1 MNDDIWGLPGAR
13 VSPPLPG
20 LESFTRTPLA
30 LLLQQAAARAP
41 AAVAL
46 VGAEGGLDFATLHR
60 QAMQVAAAVAALL
73 PPGAPLACLL
83 PQRPDGFAALL
94 GALMSGRVCL
104 VLNPREPAE
113 RLAAL
118 LADAAPAALLLGA
131 PLAAAPALPRLL
143 LDDILAGPP
152 RDFTLD
158 HPWNPD
164 APMAVHYT
172 SGSSGLPKGIV
183 LSARSVLARTLEG
196 MTYLRL
202 GPADAMMAASQ
213 PSTSPGVTH
222 PLAALLA
229 GGRAVLTNIAVDGAS
244 AFLRLAGREGVT
256 CASCGPSLL
265 RMMLHL
271 ESARAAFRQLRMM
284 RIGNS
289 AILTAELAA
298 WRQVL
303 PPGCEVQHTYASTE
317 ALAMAQ
323 WLVPQGLAEAGTVLA
338 AGLAEATHRMA
349 LLDEAGHPVAS
360 GEAGE
365 LVLSGP
371 LLALGEWQGGRL
383 VPGRLVPEP
392 GRPGWRRFHTG
403 DLLRVQPD
411 GLLRVVGRADRQV
424 KINGVR
430 VEPAEVEAVLL
441 AEPGVTDATLV
452 ALARP
457 TGTVLVGFVV
467 APGLE
472 EAVLFAAL
480 RRRLAAALPAAFRPS
495 RLHLLPVLP
504 RMSAGGK
511 LDRQA
516 LERLAAE

>member
-1 MNDDIWGLPGAR
+1 MKRDGKHYDPTQ
-13 VSPPLPG
+13 P
-20 LESFTRTPLA
+20 SFPTAIMLGHLHGTIPFPTPLH
-30 LLLQQAAARAP
+30 RAWHH
-41 AAVAL
+41 L
-46 VGAEGGLDFATLHR
+46 
-60 QAMQVAAAVAALL
+60 
-73 PPGAPLACLL
+73 
-83 PQRPDGFAALL
+83 RP
-94 GALMSGRVCL
+94 
-104 VLNPREPAE
+104 N
-113 RLAAL
+113 
-118 LADAAPAALLLGA
+118 
-131 PLAAAPALPRLL
+131 L
-143 LDDILAGPP
+143 LD
-152 RDFTLD
+152 
-158 HPWNPD
+158 W
-164 APMAVHYT
+164 
-172 SGSSGLPKGIV
+172 LP
-183 LSARSVLARTLEG
+183 E
-196 MTYLRL
+196 Y
-202 GPADAMMAASQ
+202 
-213 PSTSPGVTH
+213 
-222 PLAALLA
+222 
-229 GGRAVLTNIAVDGAS
+229 
-244 AFLRLAGREGVT
+244 
-256 CASCGPSLL
+256 SLL
-265 RMMLHL
+265 RSLPGD
-271 ESARAAFRQLRMM
+271 AAAGVT
-284 RIGNS
+284 IG
-289 AILTAELAA
+289 
-298 WRQVL
+298 VL
-303 PPGCEVQHTYASTE
+303 
-317 ALAMAQ
+317 
-323 WLVPQGLAEAGTVLA
+323 LVPQGLAEAGTVLA